1 MTSWTDL
8 FAELD
13 RWPAGTATFWW
24 RDDDASTRTT
34 KLARL
39 LALSDQPLAIA
50 VVPARMRVS
59 LAEQIS
65 EPRIDVLQ
73 HGFSHSNYQPP
84 EEKKTELGNARP
96 VSAVT
101 DELQRGWQRLSVLYG
116 KRALRVVVPPWNRI
130 ADGVVEALPG
140 LGYIGLSVDQ
150 PRVNKDDGLIRVNSH
165 IDIMNWE
172 EEPYR
177 FIGEDSC
184 LNAAVTH
191 LTMRRT
197 GEADMG
203 EPTGLLT
210 HHLAMDD
217 AGFSFTAEFIKRTAA
232 HPAVQW
238 RRARDIFAPG
248 KG

>member
-1 MTSWTDL
+1 MTTWDDL
-8 FAELD
+8 FGELD

-24 RDDDASTRTT
+24 RDDDATIRTSA
-34 KLARL
+34 LARL

-50 VVPARMRVS
+50 VVPAKMRVN

-65 EPRIDVLQ
+65 DPRIDILQ
-73 HGFSHSNYQPP
+73 HGFSHTDYQPP
-84 EEKKTELGNARP
+84 EDKKTELGDARP
-96 VSAVT
+96 LAAVT
-101 DELQRGWQRLSVLYG
+101 EELQRGWQRLSALYG

-130 ADGVVEALPG
+130 ADGVTAALPG
-140 LGYIGLSVDQ
+140 LGYIGLSIDR
-150 PRVNKDDGLIRVNSH
+150 PRENKDDGLIRANTH
-165 IDIMNWE
+165 IDIINWE
-172 EEPYR
+172 AQPRR
-177 FIGEDSC
+177 FIGEDFC

-197 GEADMG
+197 GEADKE

-217 AGFSFTAEFIKRTAA
+217 AGFAFTAEFIMRTAA

-238 RRARDIFAPG
+238 RAARDIFAPG